1 MSIYKLIIALCLL
14 ITTASAVP
22 SNTSYDFDKNL
33 DQLLVSNLSVS
44 NMTSVGAAPYTD
56 IFGQVFWGIVF
67 AALFIMMGIRQED
80 ITIPSLLGLI
90 IGASIWTLMPQ
101 DWVAMATGIM
111 VISLA
116 GLVYSMLK
124 K

>member
-67 AALFIMMGIRQED
+67 AALFIMMWIRQED
-80 ITIPSLLGLI
+80 VTIPSLLGLI
-90 IGASIWTLMPQ
+90 IGASIWSLMPQ
-101 DWVAMATGIM
+101 DWIAMATSLM